1 MPQHAQPSDD
11 WPRTSR
17 VLPWMLAGFLAM
29 VFLVPFDSIEAPFSI
44 GVDAKLDRAAI
55 FLIVACWLATFAAG
69 RSSGARLRPNG
80 VYAGVSLFFTIA
92 LLSVVANVGILGSLG
107 ELSLAVKK
115 LVLLFSYVAFFFV
128 VATTLRPTELRAFT
142 KYVVILACI
151 TSVGVIYEYRS
162 GVNLFYEWSEK
173 LLPGFTVLPEPPDPD
188 VGASTIVG
196 PTQHGL
202 AVTALLAMSIPFALT
217 NILSAEKGKRVRWM
231 LATGVILIATAATQK
246 KAAMAVPPFAIL
258 AMALYRPRQIAR
270 LAPLALVAVL
280 AMLAVTPGALGT
292 IKSRVSGAEETDAS
306 TLGRTRDY
314 DAIQPDVRTHPL
326 IGRGYGSY
334 DPGKY
339 RILDNDYL
347 GMMIEIGA
355 LGLLAFFG
363 MLGTVLFAAHRPI
376 RDHDPVR
383 GPPALAA
390 VGATVAFAVVTVMF
404 DSLSFAQ
411 APYMFF
417 FVAGVAAVCA
427 VPALQRQPFLALRP
441 AKAAAS

>member
-1 MPQHAQPSDD
+1 MP
-11 WPRTSR
+11 W
-17 VLPWMLAGFLAM
+17 LLAGFLALL
-29 VFLVPFDSIEAPFSI
+29 FLVPFDSIEAPFSI

-55 FLIVACWLATFAAG
+55 FIIVVCWLASFAGAG
-69 RSSGARLRPNG
+69 PAGARFRPNG
-80 VYAGVSLFFTIA
+80 VFAGVAIFLAVSLI
-92 LLSVVANVGILGSLG
+92 SVAANVGILASLG

-128 VATTLRPTELRAFT
+128 VATTVRATELRAFA
-142 KYVVILACI
+142 KYVVILACVM
-151 TSVGVIYEYRS
+151 SVGVIYEFRS
-162 GVNLFYEWSEK
+162 GINLFYEWSAQ
-173 LLPGFTVLPEPPDPD
+173 LLPGFTILPEPPDPE
-188 VGASTIVG
+188 VGAASIVG

-217 NILSAEKGKRVRWM
+217 NILGSEKWARVRWA
-231 LATGVILIATAATQK
+231 LAAGVILIATAATQK
-246 KAAMAVPPFAIL
+246 KAALAVPPIAIL
-258 AMALYRPRQIAR
+258 AMALYRPREMLR
-270 LAPLALVAVL
+270 LLPLGLLAVL

-292 IKSRVSGAEETDAS
+292 IKSRVSGAEQTDAS

-314 DAIQPDVRTHPL
+314 DAITPDVKTHPL

-334 DPGKY
+334 DPDKY

-347 GMMIEIGA
+347 GMLIEIGIV
-355 LGLLAFFG
+355 GILAFFA
-363 MLGTVLFAAHRPI
+363 MLGTVIFAAHGPI
-376 RDHDPVR
+376 RSRDPVR

-390 VGATVAFAVVTVMF
+390 LGAAVAFAVVTVMF

-427 VPALQRQPFLALRP
+427 VPVLHWSPVRALPE
-441 AKAAAS
+441 ASVA

>member
-1 MPQHAQPSDD
+1 MSQHAQPSDD

-17 VLPWMLAGFLAM
+17 VLPWLLAGFLAM

-55 FLIVACWLATFAAG
+55 FVIVVCWIASLTGGGPA
-69 RSSGARLRPNG
+69 GARLRPNG
-80 VYAGVSLFFTIA
+80 VYAAVSIFFAVA
-92 LLSVVANVGILGSLG
+92 LLSVVANVGVLTNLAEI
-107 ELSLAVKK
+107 SLAVKK
-115 LVLLFSYVAFFFV
+115 LVLLFSYVAFFAV
-128 VATTLRPTELRAFT
+128 VATTVRPTELRAFS
-142 KYVVILACI
+142 KYVVILACLM
-151 TSVGVIYEYRS
+151 SVGVIYEFRT
-162 GVNLFYEWSEK
+162 GFNVFYEWSSQ
-173 LLPGFTVLPEPPDPD
+173 LLPGFSVLPEPPDPD
-188 VGASTIVG
+188 VGATTIVG

-202 AVTALLAMSIPFALT
+202 AITALLAMSLPFALT
-217 NILSAEKGKRVRWM
+217 NLLREEDRGRWKWM
-231 LATGVILIATAATQK
+231 LATGLILIATAATQK
-246 KAAMAVPPFAIL
+246 KAALAVPPVVL
-258 AMALYRPRQIAR
+258 GAMMLYRPREILR
-270 LAPLALVAVL
+270 LAPLGLLAVV

-292 IKSRVSGAEETDAS
+292 IKSRVSGAEQTDAS

-314 DAIQPDVRTHPL
+314 DAIGPDVVTHPL

-347 GMMIEIGA
+347 GLLIETGV
-355 LGLLAFFG
+355 LGLIAFFG
-363 MLGTVLFAAHRPI
+363 MLGAVAYAAHGPI
-376 RDHDPVR
+376 RSRDPVR

-390 VGATVAFAVVTVMF
+390 FGAAVAFGTVTIMF

-427 VPALQRQPFLALRP
+427 VPGLGWAP
-441 AKAAAS
+441 APTPREARGVA